1 MKKFDLTRQLFIDAY
16 EECKSEIQ
24 KIYPSAKYIVVNTG
38 KYVIAKSEND
48 NQIMSFEDDLEARKF
63 VSKHH
68 DPDGSAEYSVKF
80 ILNTETWETL
90 YE

>member
-1 MKKFDLTRQLFIDAY
+1 
-16 EECKSEIQ
+16 
-24 KIYPSAKYIVVNTG
+24 
-38 KYVIAKSEND
+38 
-48 NQIMSFEDDLEARKF
+48 MSFEDDLEARKF

-68 DPDGSAEYSVKF
+68 DSDGSAEHSVKF